1 MRNVT
6 DILKDA
12 AVAKRARRT
21 YLAMSAELD
30 QLAGDLQAAGRP
42 LGAAIARQNAYI
54 AYRAARAEY
63 HDPEPDWD
71 AE

>member
-1 MRNVT
+1 MAREVT
-6 DILKDA
+6 DILKEA
-12 AVAKRARRT
+12 AVARRARRA

-42 LGAAIARQNAYI
+42 LGAVLARQAAYV

-63 HDPEPDWD
+63 HDPEPDR
-71 AE
+71 